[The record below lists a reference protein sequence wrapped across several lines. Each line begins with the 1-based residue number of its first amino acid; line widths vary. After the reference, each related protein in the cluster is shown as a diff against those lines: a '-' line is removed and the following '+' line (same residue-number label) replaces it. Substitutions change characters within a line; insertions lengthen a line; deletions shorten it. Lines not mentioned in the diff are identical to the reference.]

1 MTTFK
6 LLKNEFRMLYNQFR
20 SALTTP
26 SMLMFYGITF
36 FGVLFVSSVI
46 SSLITFTPL
55 IGRISTLLEDTI
67 DVWMVYAAIAV
78 LSATAVVSGYFGIGP
93 AAVLTN
99 IDESLMMSM
108 PVKPHQLF
116 LSRYGRRVLRKI
128 SFIVLGLLS
137 IFPLLNSAGFLFFT
151 VATVIVIVILFL
163 EINYLLGAMSSYAR
177 LWISRRTSN
186 PLRHFLVIGLVLLVL
201 LPASPWL
208 IENFQAVLVFPSNAL
223 ALTLTEFTGLFAQ
236 GVDPFWS
243 VILIIN
249 DFAICLLLVAN
260 LTGYEY
266 YEIFAAIKGQEQTE
280 GRFSRIIHGE
290 VDFSNSRFNDPMI
303 WIMLKDFW
311 SRLRSPMQI
320 WKYIYAIF
328 GTLFIL
334 FLNIVRPSW
343 FPTLEIPSG
352 LAFAIVPAFIL
363 LMIMFV
369 QMGSVTSMLSFA
381 DERENVYLLKASPF
395 RPRDIILAKYLL
407 SLFEVVITVVPACG
421 FLIYLLHIEG
431 YLAIITLTG
440 PLVLLFTATGNLIG
454 SYVPVMTNDPQTLPV
469 PLAFSFPII
478 NLSLGTIMVY
488 LVAILADTYYVLLVL
503 PIFTLSLVF
512 VFLAASVY
520 SLNSYK

>member
-6 LLKNEFRMLYNQFR
+6 LLKSEIRMLYNQFR
-20 SALTTP
+20 QAITTP
-26 SMLMFYGITF
+26 SMLLFYGITF
-36 FGVLFVSSVI
+36 FGILFVSSVI
-46 SSLITFTPL
+46 SSLVTFTPL
-55 IGRISTLLEDTI
+55 IGRISGLLEDTI
-67 DVWMVYAAIAV
+67 DVWMVYAATAV
-78 LSATAVVSGYFGIGP
+78 VSASSVVSGYFGIGP
-93 AAVLTN
+93 AAILTTV
-99 IDESLMMSM
+99 DESLLMSM

-116 LSRYGRRVLRKI
+116 LSRYSRRVIRKI
-128 SFIVLGLLS
+128 SFIILGLLS
-137 IFPLLNSAGFLFFT
+137 ILPLLNSAGLIFFT
-151 VATVIVIVILFL
+151 VATVIVIIIIFL

-177 LWISRRTSN
+177 LWISKRTSN
-186 PLRHFLVIGLVLLVL
+186 PLRHILAIGLGLLVM

-208 IENFQAVLVFPSNAL
+208 IENFQAVLMFPSNAL
-223 ALTLTEFTGLFAQ
+223 ALSLTEFTGLFSQ
-236 GVDPFWS
+236 GVEPLWG
-243 VILIIN
+243 VVLIIN

-266 YEIFAAIKGQEQTE
+266 YEVFAAIKGQEQTE
-280 GRFSRIIHGE
+280 GRFSKVIRGE
-290 VDFSNSRFNDPMI
+290 VDFSKSRFNDPMI
-303 WIMLKDFW
+303 WIILKDFW

-320 WKYIYAIF
+320 WKYIYAVF
-328 GTLFIL
+328 GTVSIL
-334 FLNIVRPSW
+334 ILNVIRPSW
-343 FPTLEIPSG
+343 FPTLEIPVG

-381 DERENVYLLKASPF
+381 DERDNVYLLKASPF

-407 SLFEVVITVVPACG
+407 SLFEVAITVIPACG

-431 YLAIITLTG
+431 YLAIITLTA

-478 NLSLGTIMVY
+478 NLSLGTVMVY
-488 LVAILADTYYVLLVL
+488 LVALLADTWYVLLVL
-503 PIFTLSLVF
+503 PLFTLSLVF
-512 VFLAASVY
+512 AFLSASVY